1 VKWYFPVRS
10 DDTCLLGDTVFRC
23 FYADEVLSIFI
34 FRLNKIGMIKRF
46 YLIWLLVWMRSTS
59 VLAEPPEEN
68 LQWKMFGHLKEA
80 RMGFGTAV
88 IGHGKVLVIGGFAL
102 QQGIQ
107 NNHLRGSVANSCE
120 CIDVVTRRITSAA
133 PMSVPHANAVT
144 LQTKDSNIV
153 VIAGLTTDSTTTP
166 ICEMYDRQKNKW
178 RTLGSLLIGR
188 HSHAAVF
195 INREEILVVGGRANF
210 NYASVIAEAEI
221 FNIRTGSSYR
231 IDDFPCKSESA
242 VGFESRVLNI
252 GSPFFLGGRSG
263 GAGSYQTADV
273 YLYDTVSHHW
283 SREKLPHGVAGLS
296 AVRLFDGRLLLSGG
310 GITKTNWQQGGMLDI
325 PNHNICIETMK
336 GFSLVGTKIKPH
348 MISSVVQWNNEIVIF
363 LGGGDEKRVNT
374 NYTEWFDS
382 RTGLSCV
389 GPPMNDARGFFGA
402 VSLPTFDK
410 QGNQQK
416 GCILA
421 IGGTDG
427 QGRSQSSIE
436 MLETTNSQLIDLP
449 STEIASRRLQHLL
462 TSPTVIITLTAFIV
476 VLMTALLYL
485 LYQVFI
491 IRKQTKFSLIDGV
504 SEGQKL

>member
-1 VKWYFPVRS
+1 
-10 DDTCLLGDTVFRC
+10 
-23 FYADEVLSIFI
+23 
-34 FRLNKIGMIKRF
+34 MKRF
-46 YLIWLLVWMRSTS
+46 PHRYYRRFVMGIFLVLHGSFAIMP
-59 VLAEPPEEN
+59 AIYAQE
-68 LQWKMFGHLKEA
+68 LQWKVFGHLKEA
-80 RMGFGTAV
+80 RMGFCTAV

-107 NNHLRGSVANSCE
+107 KNHLRGAVANSCE
-120 CIDVVTRRITSAA
+120 CIDVVNRRITSAA

-188 HSHAAVF
+188 QNHTAVF
-195 INREEILVVGGRANF
+195 INSEEILVVGGRANF
-210 NYASVIAEAEI
+210 NYAPVIAEAEI

-231 IDDFPCKSESA
+231 IDDFPCKSENA
-242 VGFESRVLNI
+242 VGVASQVLNI

-263 GAGSYQTADV
+263 GGGSYQTANI
-273 YLYDTVSHHW
+273 YLYDTISRHW
-283 SREKLPHGVAGLS
+283 SCVKPLHSPAGMS
-296 AVRLFDGRLLLSGG
+296 AMRLFDGRLLLSGG
-310 GITKTNWQQGGMLDI
+310 TVGWRQAEMIVI
-325 PNHNICIETMK
+325 PNHNICLETTK
-336 GFSLVGTKIKPH
+336 GFSLVGTKIKPL
-348 MISSVVQWNNEIVIF
+348 IVSSVGQWNSEIVLF
-363 LGGGDEKRVNT
+363 LGGHDEKRVNT

-389 GPPMNDARGFFGA
+389 GPPMNDARAFFCS

-427 QGRSQSSIE
+427 QSRSQSSIE
-436 MLETTNSQLIDLP
+436 ILETTNSQLIDLP
-449 STEIASRRLQHLL
+449 SIEIASRRQQQLL
-462 TSPTVIITLTAFIV
+462 TSPAVIVTLTAFIL
-476 VLMTALLYL
+476 VLIAALLYL

-491 IRKQTKFSLIDGV
+491 IRKQTKFSLIDGA
-504 SEGQKL
+504 SEGQKI

>member
-1 VKWYFPVRS
+1 
-10 DDTCLLGDTVFRC
+10 
-23 FYADEVLSIFI
+23 VLSIFI
-34 FRLNKIGMIKRF
+34 PRLHKIGMIKRF
-46 YLIWLLVWMRSTS
+46 YLACLLVGAYSTN
-59 VLAEPPEEN
+59 VLAQQPGEN
-68 LQWKMFGHLKEA
+68 LQWKVFGHLKEA
-80 RMGFGTAV
+80 RVGGFGTAA
-88 IGHGKVLVIGGFAL
+88 IGQGKVLVIGGFAQ
-102 QQGIQ
+102 QQGVQ
-107 NNHLRGSVANSCE
+107 HNRLRGAVANSCE

-153 VIAGLTTDSTTTP
+153 VLAGLTTDSTTTP

-178 RTLGSLLIGR
+178 RILGSLLIGR

-231 IDDFPCKSESA
+231 IDDFPYKSENA
-242 VGFESRVLNI
+242 VGVESQVLNI

-263 GAGSYQTADV
+263 GAESYQTADV
-273 YLYDTVSHHW
+273 YLYDTVSKRW
-283 SREKLPHGVAGLS
+283 SRLKSFYGAAGMS
-296 AVRLFDGRLLLSGG
+296 AMRLFDGRLLLSGG
-310 GITKTNWQQGGMLDI
+310 TVIWQQVGRTVI
-325 PNHNICIETMK
+325 PNHNICLETTE
-336 GFSLVGTKIKPH
+336 GFSLVGTKIKPL
-348 MISSVVQWNNEIVIF
+348 IVSSVGQWNNEIVLF
-363 LGGGDEKRVNT
+363 LGGHDEKRVNT

-389 GPPMNDARGFFGA
+389 GPPMNDARAFFCA

-421 IGGTDG
+421 IGGIDA
-427 QGRSQSSIE
+427 QSRSLSSIE
-436 MLETTNSQLIDLP
+436 ILETTNPQLIELP
-449 STEIASRRLQHLL
+449 STEIASGRRQHLL
-462 TSPTVIITLTAFIV
+462 TSPSVVITLTAFIL
-476 VLMTALLYL
+476 VLITALLYL

-491 IRKQTKFSLIDGV
+491 IRRKSKFTWDG
-504 SEGQKL
+504 ELEEQNL